1 MTRVIAYIAICS
13 VKSFD
18 LSAFAELFTVDFLYG
33 VPSVDKKKLVM
44 FIQSS
49 LVNNYT
55 TPGLSIQRPFG
66 NVVPRCNDCDH
77 FVFIIINVTR

>member
-1 MTRVIAYIAICS
+1 MTRGIAYIDICS

-18 LSAFAELFTVDFLYG
+18 LSAFAELFTVDFLYV
-33 VPSVDKKKLVM
+33 VPSVETKKIM

-49 LVNNYT
+49 LVFNFT
-55 TPGLSIQRPFG
+55 TPCLSIQRPFG

-77 FVFIIINVTR
+77 FVFIIINVIR